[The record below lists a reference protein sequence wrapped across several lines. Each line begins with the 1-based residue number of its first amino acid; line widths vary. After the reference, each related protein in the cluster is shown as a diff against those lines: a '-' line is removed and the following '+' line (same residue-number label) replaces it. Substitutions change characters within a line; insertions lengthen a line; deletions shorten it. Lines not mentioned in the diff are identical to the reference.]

1 MQLFVREY
9 SRHTASMLVVV
20 SASVWGVLWVPMR
33 AVEAMGFPAL
43 WVQFLF
49 MVMPALVLA
58 IFVGRRTLAAR
69 NQWLVYAAAGFFMAS
84 AFTFYGLGLMVA
96 SVSKT
101 TVLYYL
107 TPVWSTILGRLF
119 LGERAGAGRWIAIAL
134 ALCGCSLVM
143 EFNPLQASFEAVDL
157 LGLLSGVFW
166 GAGAVILRRYP
177 DADFKNIT
185 FVQYVIGSILAAMA
199 AVFLNLSFPSFDAL
213 IQAIPITFL
222 FSAVLFLPSVL
233 LIFRVSQYLSPGLVG
248 ILMLS
253 EALIAVIT
261 SMLFIGEV
269 LNFAQWA
276 GVIIILAAGITVGL
290 AKPST
295 S

>member
-1 MQLFVREY
+1 
-9 SRHTASMLVVV
+9 
-20 SASVWGVLWVPMR
+20 
-33 AVEAMGFPAL
+33 
-43 WVQFLF
+43 
-49 MVMPALVLA
+49 
-58 IFVGRRTLAAR
+58 
-69 NQWLVYAAAGFFMAS
+69 AS

-199 AVFLNLSFPSFDAL
+199 AVFLNLSFPPFDAL

>member
-58 IFVGRRTLAAR
+58 VFVGRRTLAAR

-84 AFTFYGLGLMVA
+84 AFTVYGLGWMVA
-96 SVSKT
+96 SVSKA

-119 LGERAGAGRWIAIAL
+119 LGERAGA
-134 ALCGCSLVM
+134 
-143 EFNPLQASFEAVDL
+143 
-157 LGLLSGVFW
+157 
-166 GAGAVILRRYP
+166 
-177 DADFKNIT
+177 
-185 FVQYVIGSILAAMA
+185 
-199 AVFLNLSFPSFDAL
+199 
-213 IQAIPITFL
+213 
-222 FSAVLFLPSVL
+222 
-233 LIFRVSQYLSPGLVG
+233 
-248 ILMLS
+248 
-253 EALIAVIT
+253 
-261 SMLFIGEV
+261 
-269 LNFAQWA
+269 
-276 GVIIILAAGITVGL
+276 
-290 AKPST
+290 
-295 S
+295 

>member
-58 IFVGRRTLAAR
+58 VFVGRRTLAAR

-199 AVFLNLSFPSFDAL
+199 AVFLNLSFPPFDAL